1 MVNSFFGFVTP
12 SQTPS
17 FMLIYKSECKR
28 NQSRQPQLTCTT
40 SIVRH
45 GCRTTTSGRVCY
57 ANSWQHGCCRELYSA
72 ISGVHYDDSVPLT
85 INTLSDVL
93 FNSRK
98 NDISFLLDEKI
109 VILIEHQSTINENM
123 ALRFLIYIARIYEKL
138 VDNESLY
145 RRKQVPIPQPE
156 FIVLY
161 NGTED
166 YPDYSEMKLSDAFIK
181 AGIEK
186 PALDLTVKI
195 YNINTGKNLPLLQK
209 SKSLN
214 DYAAFTAKVREFQAE
229 LKGNFDSKQALEEAL
244 KKAIQW
250 CVKQNILK
258 HFLQE
263 NGSEVENMVFGEW
276 DMSVAL
282 SGKRRRLGRW
292 HGSRH
297 RKGHG
302 GRHREGHGGRHR
314 EGHGERFGAS

>member
-1 MVNSFFGFVTP
+1 MSANTKYKDTVFVRLF
-12 SQTPS
+12 SDEA
-17 FMLIYKSECKR
+17 L
-28 NQSRQPQLTCTT
+28 L
-40 SIVRH
+40 
-45 GCRTTTSGRVCY
+45 
-57 ANSWQHGCCRELYSA
+57 RELYSA
-72 ISGVHYDDSVPLT
+72 ISGVHYDDSVPVT

-166 YPDYSEMKLSDAFIK
+166 YPEQSEIKLSDAFIK

-214 DYAAFTAKVREFQAE
+214 DYAAFTAKVREFQAD
-229 LKGNFDSKQALEEAL
+229 LKGKQGSKQALEEAL

-276 DMSVAL
+276 DMDVAL
-282 SGKRRRLGRW
+282 KVAKEEGWEEGIEKGIEKGMEAGMEKGWESVFDLLD
-292 HGSRH
+292 HGYTVEAAKKELQNRKDYATSH
-297 RKGHG
+297 R
-302 GRHREGHGGRHR
+302 
-314 EGHGERFGAS
+314 

>member
-1 MVNSFFGFVTP
+1 MSANAKYKDTVFVRLF
-12 SQTPS
+12 SDEA
-17 FMLIYKSECKR
+17 L
-28 NQSRQPQLTCTT
+28 L
-40 SIVRH
+40 
-45 GCRTTTSGRVCY
+45 
-57 ANSWQHGCCRELYSA
+57 RELYSA

-93 FNSRK
+93 FNNRK

-138 VDNESLY
+138 VDNESIY

-161 NGTED
+161 NGVD
-166 YPDYSEMKLSDAFIK
+166 DCPDYSEIKLSDAFIK
-181 AGIEK
+181 AGNEK

-209 SKSLN
+209 SKSLT
-214 DYAAFTAKVREFQAE
+214 DYAAFTTKVREFQAE
-229 LKGNFDSKQALEEAL
+229 LKGTQDSKKTLEEAI

-250 CVKQNILK
+250 CVKQNVLK

-263 NGSEVENMVFGEW
+263 NGSEVENMVFSEW
-276 DMSVAL
+276 DMGTALKVAKEEGVEEGMENVL
-282 SGKRRRLGRW
+282 ELLDNDQ
-292 HGSRH
+292 
-297 RKGHG
+297 
-302 GRHREGHGGRHR
+302 REYIKQKLLQKSAYATSHSAGI
-314 EGHGERFGAS
+314 ALN

>member
-1 MVNSFFGFVTP
+1 M
-12 SQTPS
+12 
-17 FMLIYKSECKR
+17 
-28 NQSRQPQLTCTT
+28 
-40 SIVRH
+40 
-45 GCRTTTSGRVCY
+45 
-57 ANSWQHGCCRELYSA
+57 
-72 ISGVHYDDSVPLT
+72 
-85 INTLSDVL
+85 L

-166 YPDYSEMKLSDAFIK
+166 YPEQSEIKLSDAFINNPAASSGIVVSPEELHSGVHTLFSPQSGRVCTPSARIK

-276 DMSVAL
+276 DMGTALKVAKEEGVEEGMEKGMEKAWKRDGKTVWEAFWSFLTKTNGNTL
-282 SGKRRRLGRW
+282 SKNCYKSQLTRPHIGN
-292 HGSRH
+292 HASIPRH
-297 RKGHG
+297 NPHAQKTAKLRI
-302 GRHREGHGGRHR
+302 
-314 EGHGERFGAS
+314 A